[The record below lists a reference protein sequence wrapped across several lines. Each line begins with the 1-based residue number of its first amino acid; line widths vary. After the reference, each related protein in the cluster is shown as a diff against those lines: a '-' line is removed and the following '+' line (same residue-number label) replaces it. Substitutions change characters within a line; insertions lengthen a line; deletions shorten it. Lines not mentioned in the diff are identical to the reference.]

1 MQKRAIRLVHK
12 VGFYEHT
19 NTLFLKSRILKFKD
33 LVDCKTAQFV
43 YKAKHNLLPT
53 NIQKMFMERE
63 GELRYNLRGRGK
75 LKEQFARTTLK
86 GMCLSVCGV
95 KLWNSLSEKM
105 KERFQNQCLKM
116 RSLKS
121 TNRKM
126 SGKGLDE

>member
-1 MQKRAIRLVHK
+1 MSIP
-12 VGFYEHT
+12 
-19 NTLFLKSRILKFKD
+19 TLFLKSRILKFKD